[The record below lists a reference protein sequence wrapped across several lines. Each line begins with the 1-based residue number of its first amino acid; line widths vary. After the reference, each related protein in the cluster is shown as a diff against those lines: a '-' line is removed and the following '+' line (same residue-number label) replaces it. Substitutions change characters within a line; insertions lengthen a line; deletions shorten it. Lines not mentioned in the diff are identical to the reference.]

1 MPEPTS
7 RSLEQIE
14 ELIDQLQQRDLT
26 VWHIVTTYATMAA
39 VLLVLVAGLD
49 ETWTI
54 NLLWIFG
61 VSSFLIHSTIFYHE
75 RK

>member
-26 VWHIVTTYATMAA
+26 VWHIVTTYATMVA
-39 VLLVLVAGLD
+39 VLLVLFAGLD